1 MDARSPSRRASWS
14 MPPRAFPWNPNW
26 FARQAR
32 RRDSG
37 RGRER
42 AAGSPQR
49 PGRARMRGGAVP
61 AREGRVDPR
70 ILMELLWQ
78 RFSLDSLIV
87 EGGPTLLGSPF
98 RRRFGR
104 SRPSL
109 HCAQDFRRL
118 RSFGPRGGARGGG
131 SGGCA
136 RPFRGVPADD
146 GRRRAAGREASA
158 MFTGIVEEVGR
169 VRFLRGGS
177 QRRRATHCRQ
187 AGFGRCATGRLYR
200 SQWCV
205 SDGDGL
211 RRRLFHGRCHARD
224 LRRSNLGMLRA
235 GAPSIWSALWRPTG
249 ASGAISYRAIS
260 TVWARLPRCARRRT
274 PCGTR

>member
-1 MDARSPSRRASWS
+1 MDARSPSPARVVVDAARAPSPES
-14 MPPRAFPWNPNW
+14 QLVRTAKRG
-26 FARQAR
+26 AVIVAVAEGALLAR
-32 RRDSG
+32 RNALAE
-37 RGRER
+37 RGC
-42 AAGSPQR
+42 AVV
-49 PGRARMRGGAVP
+49 AVP

-136 RPFRGVPADD
+136 PSFSEVSLQMMGGDVLLE
-146 GRRRAAGREASA
+146 GEASA
-158 MFTGIVEEVGR
+158 MFTGYR
-169 VRFLRGGS
+169 RGSGT
-177 QRRRATHCRQ
+177 RA
-187 AGFGRCATGRLYR
+187 
-200 SQWCV
+200 V
-205 SDGDGL
+205 S
-211 RRRLFHGRCHARD
+211 C
-224 LRRSNLGMLRA
+224 S
-235 GAPSIWSALWRPTG
+235 GAPKTACYALPP
-249 ASGAISYRAIS
+249 SGF
-260 TVWARLPRCARRRT
+260 WAMCDWATLSQSMVCV
-274 PCGTR
+274 